1 MTVGTAVVVVGVL
14 VDVGVGVGTLRGGAG
29 RGALSVTLR
38 DAGVSTLVP
47 SVVGWVARVVC
58 SPSEVDQGQ
67 LWVRLMSPLVCF
79 VVEAGTVRA
88 VCYVGQSLLV

>member
-29 RGALSVTLR
+29 QGALSVTLR
-38 DAGVSTLVP
+38 DAGSPP

-67 LWVRLMSPLVCF
+67 LWVHLMSPLVCF
-79 VVEAGTVRA
+79 VVEAGNVRA
-88 VCYVGQSLLV
+88 VCCVGQSLLV